1 MIKKIKNTV
10 PWNMLPV
17 IFTEEF
23 VGTYYEEGLQKTN
36 QTKKS
41 RESNQEE
48 K

>member
-1 MIKKIKNTV
+1 MIKKIKNAV

>member
-1 MIKKIKNTV
+1 
-10 PWNMLPV
+10 MLPV

-41 RESNQEE
+41 RESNQE
-48 K
+48 KK